1 MVIKLVLKPEN
12 ELVLP
17 INYNYYVQSMIYRLL
32 QDVPQYSSFLHD
44 CGYHM
49 GALKFR
55 LFTFG
60 PITGHYRV
68 LDKIIKFDGRIE
80 LEIRSVSE
88 EFIFILRN
96 ALRSRESL
104 WLKGQSVRMIN
115 VSMYKKLIL
124 PHRIEIRTLSPIVAA
139 KKLENGYT
147 KYYSPADKE
156 FIDNISNNFKKKFNA
171 YYGIEPMEDIEII
184 ANISDIKHVI
194 TRYNNTIINAYNA
207 HLIIGGNPQYLQF
220 LYDAGIGAKN
230 AQGFGMFEICG

>member
-115 VSMYKKLIL
+115 VSMYKKADIATQDRNKDSFTYSGSEETGKWIYKIL
-124 PHRIEIRTLSPIVAA
+124 FTCRQRV
-139 KKLENGYT
+139 Y
-147 KYYSPADKE
+147 
-156 FIDNISNNFKKKFNA
+156 
-171 YYGIEPMEDIEII
+171 
-184 ANISDIKHVI
+184 
-194 TRYNNTIINAYNA
+194 R
-207 HLIIGGNPQYLQF
+207 
-220 LYDAGIGAKN
+220 
-230 AQGFGMFEICG
+230 